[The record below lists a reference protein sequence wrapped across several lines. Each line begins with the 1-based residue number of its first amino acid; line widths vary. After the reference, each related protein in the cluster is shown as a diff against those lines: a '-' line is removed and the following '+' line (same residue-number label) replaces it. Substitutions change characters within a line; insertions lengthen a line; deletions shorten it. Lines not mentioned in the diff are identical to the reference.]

1 MHYSFLR
8 ENSYILILKK
18 VLKFIEG
25 GGRGQVEVECWLT
38 FTSKVNERK
47 FFGGSDARSPA
58 DHLQEV
64 QTTKEKGLDEYA
76 RVEGA
81 R

>member
-1 MHYSFLR
+1 M
-8 ENSYILILKK
+8 
-18 VLKFIEG
+18 KFIEG
-25 GGRGQVEVECWLT
+25 EGQGQVEVGRLADIDFECE
-38 FTSKVNERK
+38 VNERK